1 MNRVSYVATAL
12 AQTTGFLPEERQAII
27 DLLNG
32 GATSGNVVHRIHA
45 AVLTRVGVRDF
56 SWPEF
61 DRWQTFFARQGTFP
75 PLWENVEKVP
85 TACGALKVRHAY
97 QTQKLY
103 LLLDWLFNLETTR
116 TTLARYAKQNV
127 RVKTTR
133 QGSGVPCPVCDGF
146 DRREVRDRSR
156 DLPPFHPGCRCVV
169 LVIDDASNF
178 SPGWKGPPL
187 R

>member
-75 PLWENVEKVP
+75 PLSENVEKVP

-116 TTLARYAKQNV
+116 TTLARCAKQNV

-178 SPGWKGPPL
+178 SPGWKGPPP